1 MRPTVLLFDID
12 GTLVSTPGC
21 GRRALERAFTDRYGR
36 TAVLQGIHFGGM
48 TDRALVRQGL
58 AVVDESVRG
67 PAAEAIIDA
76 LLAAYVPLL
85 EDEIARTA
93 AFRLH
98 AGVVELLDALAA
110 RPRVAIGL
118 GTGNI
123 RPGARVKLAKLGIH
137 ERFGFGGFG
146 CDHEDRAEILRIG
159 AARGAATLGV
169 AVGACRVVVV
179 GDTPRDVA
187 AAQGIGAESLGVG
200 TCGFDPETLRAS
212 GASWAFADL
221 TAPDVLTAL
230 LGDGDRRKT

>member
-21 GRRALERAFTDRYGR
+21 GRRALERAFSDRYGR
-36 TAVLQGIHFGGM
+36 TGVLQGVHFGGM

-58 AVVDESVRG
+58 AMIDEPTVG
-67 PAAEAIIDA
+67 DAAEAVIDE

-93 AFRLH
+93 EFRLH
-98 AGVVELLDALAA
+98 AGVVELLDALGAHA
-110 RPRVAIGL
+110 EMAIGL

-123 RPGARVKLAKLGIH
+123 RPGARVKLARLGIH
-137 ERFGFGGFG
+137 ERFPFGGFG

-159 AARGAATLGV
+159 AARGAALLGIDP
-169 AVGACRVVVV
+169 AGCRVVVV

-187 AAQGIGAESLGVG
+187 AAQAIGAESLGVG
-200 TCGFDPETLRAS
+200 TCGFTPDVLHAS
-212 GASWAFADL
+212 GASWAVADL
-221 TAPDVLTAL
+221 TEPAVLEAL

>member
-1 MRPTVLLFDID
+1 MRPTVLLFDVD

-21 GRRALERAFTDRYGR
+21 GRRALERAFSDRYGR
-36 TAVLQGIHFGGM
+36 TGVLQGIHFGGM
-48 TDRALVRQGL
+48 TDRALVRRGL
-58 AVVDESVRG
+58 ALVDEPTQG
-67 PAAEAIIDA
+67 EATEAVIDA

-85 EDEIARTA
+85 EAEIARTA

-110 RPRVAIGL
+110 HPEVAIGL

-123 RPGARVKLAKLGIH
+123 RPGARVKLATLGIH
-137 ERFGFGGFG
+137 DRFRFGGFG

-159 AARGAATLGV
+159 AARGATLLGV
-169 AVGACRVVVV
+169 DAGACRVVVV

-187 AAQGIGAESLGVG
+187 AAQAIGAESLGVG

-212 GASWAFADL
+212 GASWAVADL
-221 TAPDVLTAL
+221 TEPAVLEAL
-230 LGDGDRRKT
+230 LGDGDRRET